1 MTSQG
6 WERLVKE
13 ELAADLSKDPGN
25 EKFFSSRKLRTIIVE
40 TTNQLVFFFIH
51 TNKPGCAY
59 TRRRMVADFRLRDQG

>member
-25 EKFFSSRKLRTIIVE
+25 EKFVSSRKLRTIIVE
-40 TTNQLVFFFIH
+40 TTNQLVFPHSHAQAWVCIH
-51 TNKPGCAY
+51 TEKYGC
-59 TRRRMVADFRLRDQG
+59 